1 MNENQKPK
9 SSPDLMRLAAQRGSS
24 RPEFLGFLFNLY
36 RQDKNLSLKELA
48 SQLEATEDT
57 LNFLSLCR
65 PPASGTEV
73 GPSYKEYI
81 QNISRG
87 LEVDQKKLSGV
98 IRNAMN
104 IQRLQETQITRPMVA
119 ANQQA
124 LAARDRLEDAD
135 APIEADQDVQVK
147 EGEDTPAQSEDE
159 PR

>member
-36 RQDKNLSLKELA
+36 RQDKNLSTQELA
-48 SQLEATEDT
+48 SQLGATEDT

-81 QNISRG
+81 QNISRE
-87 LEVDQKKLSGV
+87 LEVDQKKLSSI

-104 IQRLQETQITRPMVA
+104 IRRLQESQITRPTA
-119 ANQQA
+119 AASQQA

-135 APIEADQDVQVK
+135 VPIEAEQDIPVK
-147 EGEDTPAQSEDE
+147 EGDGISNKSEDE
-159 PR
+159 SK